1 MREADD
7 VARGEDEAAA
17 ELKRVLAETV
27 LAMPGLP
34 RARPGR
40 RVVAPE
46 QVEQRRLPK
55 AGRAVR
61 PALLVDEER
70 ERDPGVLAERPRV
83 LPVAE
88 ADRRQASPR
97 GAEGLLVLAQLRDVL
112 AAEDSAVVPEEDEHG
127 RPALPKRAEPDLV
140 SVDVRQTDVRERG
153 RDGRA
158 HGRRE

>member
-1 MREADD
+1 
-7 VARGEDEAAA
+7 
-17 ELKRVLAETV
+17 V

-61 PALLVDEER
+61 PALLVDQER
-70 ERDPGVLAERPRV
+70 ERDARLLAERTRV

-88 ADRRQASPR
+88 PDRRQTSAR
-97 GAEGLLVLAQLRDVL
+97 GTESFLVLAQLRDVL
-112 AAEDSAVVPEEDEHG
+112 AAEYSAVVPEEDEDG
-127 RPALPKRAEPDLV
+127 RPGLPE
-140 SVDVRQTDVRERG
+140 
-153 RDGRA
+153 
-158 HGRRE
+158 